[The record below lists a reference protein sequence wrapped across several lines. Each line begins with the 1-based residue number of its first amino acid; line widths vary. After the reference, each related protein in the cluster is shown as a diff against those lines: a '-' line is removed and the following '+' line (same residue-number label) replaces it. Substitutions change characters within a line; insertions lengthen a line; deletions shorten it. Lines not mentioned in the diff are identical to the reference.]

1 LCPGKWGAGGV
12 AAIGGGL
19 VIIGG
24 KRGVGGLRGGGRVIM
39 GGKRGVGGGGL

>member
-24 KRGVGGLRGGGRVIM
+24 KRGVGGDGSCSRSRLLSPWFGSCSA
-39 GGKRGVGGGGL
+39 